1 MALGQLREQERDG
14 AQATR
19 GGGLVGF
26 CAFCWIRLCTR
37 QAELA
42 EVKKQ
47 LASAE
52 TRMTKDGMELQ
63 MLRRVGDIQAARL
76 EDVEKQQRMAQ
87 LALEDG
93 ALS

>member
-1 MALGQLREQERDG
+1 
-14 AQATR
+14 
-19 GGGLVGF
+19 
-26 CAFCWIRLCTR
+26 
-37 QAELA
+37 
-42 EVKKQ
+42 
-47 LASAE
+47 
-52 TRMTKDGMELQ
+52 MTKDGMELQ